1 MNDKIREVCD
11 EVRAGL
17 VELEQAK
24 AADARGVAM
33 DFIEDR
39 VEYLKEISK

>member
-24 AADARGVAM
+24 AADAREIAM
-33 DFIEDR
+33 NFIIDR
-39 VEYLKEISK
+39 MRYLKEISK